1 LPLLGKIA
9 IGLILTGAVLQLVP
23 FGHEHSNPA
32 VIQEPRWDS
41 PQTRA
46 LAKRACYN
54 CHSNETAW
62 PWYSSIAP
70 VSWLTQRD
78 VNHGRAHLNF
88 SEWNDPMNQPDDVA
102 DQVASGN
109 MPPWFYLPAHPEA
122 KLTQEERAALAHG
135 LRKSLN
141 TPAK

>member
-1 LPLLGKIA
+1 LLGKIA

-32 VIQEPRWDS
+32 VIQEPEWDS
-41 PQTRA
+41 PRTRD
-46 LAKRACYN
+46 LARRACFN

-62 PWYSSIAP
+62 PWYSSLAP

-78 VNHGRAHLNF
+78 VNQGRAHLNF

-102 DQVASGN
+102 GEVQAGN
-109 MPPWFYLPAHPEA
+109 MPPWFYLPMHPEA
-122 KLTQEERAALAHG
+122 RLTQEERTALARG
-135 LRKSLN
+135 LQKSLN
-141 TPAK
+141 ASAK